1 MSILDWFNKNKTSPT
16 SRPSRLDIPGDLWL
30 KCPTC
35 RDTVYLKDLEQN
47 NKVCPC
53 EKTHHFRVSPEER
66 IKMHFDADSFHEIEP
81 KIEAIDFLKFKDTQ
95 SYEIRLKKA
104 KEKTKHADAI
114 LIGTAKLNHLP
125 VNIGVM
131 DFSFMGGSMGSVVG
145 EKITRIIENAIKNK
159 HPLIIFTSSGGA
171 RMQEGIMSLMQMA
184 KTSAALQK
192 LGEEKIPYI
201 SVLCDPTT
209 GGTSASF
216 AMLGDINIAEP
227 GALISFAGPRVI
239 EQTIRQKLPKGF
251 QRAEFLLEKGMLDMV
266 INRNEMRDKLASLVK
281 LLNPH
286 YEKVVK

>member
-1 MSILDWFNKNKTSPT
+1 MSILDWFNKNKLKKTDHA
-16 SRPSRLDIPGDLWL
+16 SRLDIPGDLWM
-30 KCPTC
+30 KCPSC
-35 RDTVYLKDLEQN
+35 NDTLYLKDLEQN
-47 NKVCPC
+47 KKVCHC
-53 EKTHHFRVSPEER
+53 NYHFRIRPEER
-66 IKMHFDADSFHEIEP
+66 IAMHFDKGSFEEIEP

-114 LIGTAKLNHLP
+114 LIGTAKLNHLA

-145 EKITRIIENAIKNK
+145 EKITRIIENAIDNK
-159 HPLIIFTSSGGA
+159 FPLIIFTSSGGA

-192 LGEEKIPYI
+192 LADVQVPYI

-251 QRAEFLLEKGMLDMV
+251 QRSEFLLEKGMLDMV
-266 INRNEMRDKLASLVK
+266 VKRQNMKDTLSSLVK
-281 LLNPH
+281 ILNPH
-286 YEKVVK
+286 YERVAK